1 MAIQIGAICQ
11 RQDMLPLLLA
21 RLSDKNDPAI
31 YRYAAAALDDVTD
44 KSSAKKLIKYATGHR
59 KLYGE
64 ANTRHWLVFT
74 LLKHGIWRL
83 IDALPYLDAC
93 LADKREMS
101 GFVLASYATAAD
113 AEALLEKATTWK
125 GCFDTLDHYH
135 PFVVQACKH
144 GLARL
149 NEPHIRT
156 LFVRMWLRARRTHQ
170 DLPTEHGKPSLQ
182 SVLSKATD
190 LRHAFIVDAL
200 RAPGRTDIDIYR
212 LTEVVDIDV
221 DFPWTLESISTIPEP
236 RVRREMARL
245 AASLYNFERHAKDFG
260 LLLRRK
266 TEVPEL
272 AVVFEWLRP
281 WRLDEERAIQAKAQH
296 AERLAW
302 EQRAQDRKK
311 PQLDTKQVWQEA
323 YLGLAKR
330 TADSWAVAAHNLFFG
345 RDRALD
351 TSSDFKHHDLETSP
365 GWRHFGPP
373 EHAEIR
379 EAARH
384 FLLNQPGDPYL
395 RNGQLT
401 DFAIYAFRALFLLRD
416 EVENRADLK
425 AAVRRHWAPVLMV
438 DCYETHEGL
447 ATTVP
452 MAYRLAPTLAY
463 ARIDEALRS
472 HLKSKSYVF
481 ELRHFTACWN
491 YRLTKRLLAF
501 CQRRRLPGDFAESV
515 FSFLCDVDRPAAL
528 TFGLQQFR
536 EPRLPK
542 KDRTRI
548 GALVF
553 EQGLFEVWPEIWPI
567 LKSRPALMRSIV
579 LTVGHHRGGERWP
592 TSAND
597 ASKLAQLFLFVRKL
611 FPPSEDEPTPG
622 GAYTPTPRMLAAQFR
637 NELPRWLAAIGT
649 EEACKHLEQIAARLP
664 ADERIWIRW
673 VLRDGIIS
681 MRRKAWTAPT
691 TSVVTTMMANA
702 ESRLLRA
709 EDDLLNLVA
718 ESLAR
723 LEDHLQRRSNSPV
736 DEYWTQRKI
745 GKKKVFA
752 PIAEVPA
759 AKKIAAWLE
768 HDLEKRK
775 GITIQREVSV
785 QWNQRTD
792 LEVRAVAIAEGTA
805 VPLEITVEVK
815 GCWHREVLTG
825 LEAQLRKGYLKKS
838 GRTHGVYL
846 VLWTKCPAWSDPTD
860 SRCNRLPARTLPQ
873 ARAALT
879 HLAGQNESGYR
890 IKPVLLDLT
899 LQGAGCGSD

>member
-1 MAIQIGAICQ
+1 M
-11 RQDMLPLLLA
+11 
-21 RLSDKNDPAI
+21 
-31 YRYAAAALDDVTD
+31 
-44 KSSAKKLIKYATGHR
+44 
-59 KLYGE
+59 
-64 ANTRHWLVFT
+64 
-74 LLKHGIWRL
+74 
-83 IDALPYLDAC
+83 
-93 LADKREMS
+93 
-101 GFVLASYATAAD
+101 
-113 AEALLEKATTWK
+113 
-125 GCFDTLDHYH
+125 
-135 PFVVQACKH
+135 
-144 GLARL
+144 
-149 NEPHIRT
+149 
-156 LFVRMWLRARRTHQ
+156 
-170 DLPTEHGKPSLQ
+170 
-182 SVLSKATD
+182 
-190 LRHAFIVDAL
+190 
-200 RAPGRTDIDIYR
+200 
-212 LTEVVDIDV
+212 
-221 DFPWTLESISTIPEP
+221 LESISAIPEP

-245 AASLYNFERHAKDFG
+245 AASLYNFERHAKDLG
-260 LLLRRK
+260 MLLRRK

-272 AVVFEWLRP
+272 TVAFEWLRP
-281 WRLDEERAIQAKAQH
+281 WQLDEECAVKSKAHHVEWNARNQ
-296 AERLAW
+296 RL
-302 EQRAQDRKK
+302 QVPKK
-311 PQLDTKQVWQEA
+311 PELDAKKVWQEA

-330 TADSWAVAAHNLFFG
+330 TADSWAVAARNLFFG

-351 TSSDFKHHDLETSP
+351 TSADFKQHDLETSL
-365 GWRHFGPP
+365 GWRYFGPP

-395 RNGQLT
+395 RKGQLT
-401 DFAIYAFRALFLLRD
+401 DFAVYAFRALFLLRD

-425 AAVRRHWAPVLMV
+425 TAVRRYWAPVLMV
-438 DCYETHEGL
+438 DCYKTHEGL

-452 MAYRLAPTLAY
+452 MAYRLAPKLVY
-463 ARIDEALRS
+463 ARIDQTLRS
-472 HLKSKSYVF
+472 RLKAKSYVF
-481 ELRHFTACWN
+481 ELRHFTSCWN

-501 CQRRRLPGDFAESV
+501 CQRRTLPGDFAESV

-528 TFGLQQFR
+528 TLGLQQFR

-553 EQGLFEVWPEIWPI
+553 GHGLFEVWPEIWPI

-611 FPPSEDEPTPG
+611 FPPGKDEPTPG

-649 EEACKHLEQIAARLP
+649 EEACNHLEQIAARLP

-673 VLRDGIIS
+673 VLRDGVIS

-702 ESRLLRA
+702 DSRLLRT
-709 EDDLLNLVA
+709 EDDLLNLVT

-723 LEDHLQRRSNSPV
+723 LEDHLQRRSNSPI

-759 AKKIAAWLE
+759 ARKIAAWLE

-792 LEVRAVAIAEGTA
+792 LEVRAVAIAGGMA

-815 GCWHREVLTG
+815 GCWHRDVLTG
-825 LEAQLRKGYLKKS
+825 LEAQLRRGYLKKS

-846 VLWTKCPAWSDPTD
+846 VLWTECPAWSDPAD
-860 SRCNRLPARTLPQ
+860 SRCNRLPARTLTQ

-879 HLAGQNESGYR
+879 QLPGQNGPGYR
-890 IKPVLLDLT
+890 IEPVLLDLT
-899 LQGAGCGSD
+899 L